1 MIIDEI
7 VFMNFGVYKGR
18 QQVTL
23 TPVSASKPVV
33 LFGGQNGAGKTTLLD
48 ALQLVLYGKFAR
60 CSNRGNLSYEEFLR
74 RSIHRSIDPKTGAA
88 LELTFRL
95 VANGKEQ
102 TYILN
107 RKWFQQGKSLREE
120 IEVIRDGQ
128 PDSALRD
135 SWDQYV
141 EEFIPSRIS
150 SLFFFDGEKI
160 EEFASQE
167 NSAQLLSIAIH
178 SLLGLDIVDQ
188 LSKDLVVLERRKQIS
203 LKNDTERQ
211 QIEQAK
217 SELEE
222 IEEERSILIQTR
234 AALRNE
240 LDLRNKNCRQVE
252 KLFRQEGG
260 ELFEKRDE
268 IEEEKILIKEQLN
281 SVEDELREMA
291 AGAAPLS
298 LISDLLQSL
307 RQQDYREE
315 TAQQAKALGGILEE
329 RDKQLLE
336 VARQRKA
343 PDKAL
348 IFIEGFLLEDR
359 TQRIKESKTKQYI
372 NLDSE
377 TRKILSRLIDD
388 AIPDERDHSLQLL
401 KQSDSL
407 QLMFEDFDRKIAGIP
422 DKDLI
427 DPLIKNRQEA
437 RLAVEE
443 TEGKISAL
451 ASEIERI
458 NFKRDHKQ
466 SSITSQIEKTI
477 RSDFEHEDALRIV
490 YHSLSIRDT
499 LKEFRVAMIKS
510 NIERIG
516 QLILEGFNQL
526 IRKKSLVKE
535 LSIDPD
541 NFTLELRGADNKVLS
556 PDRLSAGERQLL
568 AVSILW
574 GLVRASGRPL
584 PTVIDTP
591 LGRLDAS
598 HRAHLVE
605 RYFPY
610 ASHQVLLFSTD
621 EEINTTYYEKLK
633 PYVGRSYLL
642 EYDDSTSSTQITK
655 GYFDQGTI

>member
-1 MIIDEI
+1 MIIDEL
-7 VFMNFGVYKGR
+7 VFTNFGVYKGR

-23 TPVSASKPVV
+23 TPVSTRKPVV

-74 RSIHRSIDPKTGAA
+74 RSIHRTIDSKVGAT

-102 TYILN
+102 TYKIS
-107 RKWFQQGKSLREE
+107 RKWFQKGKSLREE
-120 IEVIRDGQ
+120 IEVTKDGK

-135 SWDQYV
+135 SWDEYV

-160 EEFASQE
+160 EEFANQD
-167 NSAQLLSIAIH
+167 NSAQLLSIALH

-188 LSKDLVVLERRKQIS
+188 LSKDLIVLERRKQIS
-203 LKNDTERQ
+203 LKNDIERQ
-211 QIEQAK
+211 HIEEAK

-222 IEEERSILIQTR
+222 IEEERTKLVQTR

-240 LDLRNKNCRQVE
+240 LDQRNKSYRQIE

-268 IEEEKILIKEQLN
+268 IDEEKLSTRRQLN
-281 SVEDELREMA
+281 SVEDALRETA
-291 AGAAPLS
+291 AGVAPLS
-298 LISDLLQSL
+298 LVSKLLQSL
-307 RQQDYREE
+307 RQQDRREE
-315 TAQQAKALGGILEE
+315 IAQQAKALEGILKK

-336 VARQRKA
+336 VARQRNA
-343 PDKAL
+343 PEKAL
-348 IFIEGFLLEDR
+348 LFVEGFLLEDR
-359 TQRIKESKTKQYI
+359 KQRIKESKVKQYL

-377 TRKILSRLIDD
+377 TRKNLSSLMDK
-388 AIPDERDHSLQLL
+388 AIPDERNRSLQLS
-401 KQSDSL
+401 KQSELL
-407 QLMFEDFDRKIAGIP
+407 QLRLENIERKIAGIP

-427 DPLIKNRQEA
+427 GSLIKKRQES
-437 RLAVEE
+437 RLAIEE
-443 TEGKISAL
+443 TEAKISSIN
-451 ASEIERI
+451 SEIERI
-458 NFKRDHKQ
+458 SFKRDQKQ
-466 SSITSQIEKTI
+466 SSITFQIEKNVKD
-477 RSDFEHEDALRIV
+477 DFEHEDALRIV

-499 LKEFRVAMIKS
+499 LKEFRTTMIKNS
-510 NIERIG
+510 VDRIG
-516 QLILEGFNQL
+516 QLIFDGFNQL
-526 IRKKSLVKE
+526 IRKQSLVKE
-535 LSIDPD
+535 LSIDPEA
-541 NFTLELRGADNKVLS
+541 FTLELRYADGKLLS

-574 GLVRASGRPL
+574 GLARASGRPL
-584 PTVIDTP
+584 PAAIDTP

-598 HRAHLVE
+598 HRTHLIE

-621 EEINTTYYEKLK
+621 EEINSTYYDKLK
-633 PYVGRSYLL
+633 PYIGRTYLL
-642 EYDDSTSSTQITK
+642 DYDDNTGSTQIRK
-655 GYFDQGTI
+655 GYFN